1 MTVAST
7 WTSGSDRARRRG
19 GRRHGSSSSMPTR
32 CGGTM
37 QLNSEFS
44 ELLSL
49 LAQHRVKYL
58 IVGGWAVVIHA
69 EPRYTKDIDIFVE
82 PSAENCRRLQRAL
95 EAFAGPLP
103 ELGLADLM
111 DPRRVIMMGRPPTRI
126 DLEVDRWGSV
136 CNGVEESYARQ
147 VRRSERERDLTAR
160 LDSKQTRCWSAERS
174 IGCGGADPSEM
185 MHDQAWPRRQ
195 VSLAPSC
202 TKKRRSVPCSVR
214 SKVSVAL
221 PRVHSSTK
229 RAPRP
234 LPRCT
239 RSISH

>member
-1 MTVAST
+1 
-7 WTSGSDRARRRG
+7 
-19 GRRHGSSSSMPTR
+19 
-32 CGGTM
+32 M

-126 DLEVDRWGSV
+126 DLLKSID
-136 CNGVEESYARQ
+136 GVRFATAWKNRMRVKFGGLNVNVISR
-147 VRRSERERDLTAR
+147 RDLIR
-160 LDSKQTRCWSAERS
+160 N
-174 IGCGGADPSEM
+174 
-185 MHDQAWPRRQ
+185 
-195 VSLAPSC
+195 
-202 TKKRRSVPCSVR
+202 
-214 SKVSVAL
+214 
-221 PRVHSSTK
+221 K
-229 RAPRP
+229 RAAGRP
-234 LPRCT
+234 SDQLDVAALT
-239 RSISH
+239 RAK